1 MKITLLAVICSRAQD
16 TRYLAQTKDGK
27 YHSIKLKA
35 NSHNVM
41 DEIEIEESQMDDRE
55 FNTKWI
61 EKLRGWNQLK
71 KVITEHLAEYKTKTL
86 KITEQGYW
94 TSSFGEKKWYAHI
107 LPDELK
113 KKNLIESE
121 YVSSL
126 EETYK
131 KIKNANNLHRGFKN
145 LNSSQAFAF
154 NFFQPIID
162 ENLFSDLLDFWH
174 DNSKPNCEFEKI
186 AEDET
191 QFDFFLSVGNKSCS
205 FEVKYTE
212 QNFGNAPM
220 DEKHHAKWENLYKE
234 KMDVL
239 CGKDTVFEEEFLENY
254 QLWRNILFAIK
265 SDHDVCFLFPK
276 FRNDLAE
283 VVESAREKCGQAKER
298 IHIIYADEFIE
309 RILFDSKYSRKLK
322 KHYAEFKQKYLF

>member
-1 MKITLLAVICSRAQD
+1 MKTQLLDIIAHGAKNS
-16 TRYLAQTKDGK
+16 RYLIHTETG
-27 YHSIKLKA
+27 YHSVLLPNDK
-35 NSHNVM
+35 NCSVPGEV
-41 DEIEIEESQMDDRE
+41 DIEESKVDDVNE
-55 FNTKWI
+55 KWV
-61 EKLRGWNQLK
+61 ER
-71 KVITEHLAEYKTKTL
+71 YFSFFKTKKRVLDHLSNYKESVL
-86 KITEQGYW
+86 KIPEQGYW
-94 TSSFGEKKWYAHI
+94 ISPSGEKQWYAHI
-107 LPDELK
+107 LPDDQE
-113 KKNLIESE
+113 KKNLIKSE
-121 YVSSL
+121 YFSSL
-126 EETYK
+126 EKTYENIK
-131 KIKNANNLHRGFKN
+131 KANNLHRGFKN

-162 ENLFSDLLDFWH
+162 ENLFIDLLDFWH
-174 DNSKPNCEFEKI
+174 DNSKPKCEFEK
-186 AEDET
+186 EDTEDKT

-212 QNFGNAPM
+212 QNFGDAPI
-220 DEKHHAKWENLYKE
+220 DEKHHTKWENTYKE
-234 KMDVL
+234 KMDAF
-239 CGKDTVFEEEFLENY
+239 CGKDAVSEEAFFENY

-309 RILFDSKYSRKLK
+309 RILSDSKYSRKLK